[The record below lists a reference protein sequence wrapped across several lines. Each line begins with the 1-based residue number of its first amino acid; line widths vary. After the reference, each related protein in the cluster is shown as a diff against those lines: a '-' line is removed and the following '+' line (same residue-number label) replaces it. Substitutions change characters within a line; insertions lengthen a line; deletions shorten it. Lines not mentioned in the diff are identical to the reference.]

1 MLFDGKLFHMDI
13 QNLIHMANRIGE
25 FFQSMPDQLEA
36 EAGIADH
43 LAKFWEPRMLRLL
56 LAHLD
61 ESGAPTLMP
70 LVRESIQR
78 YRASLMPA

>member
-1 MLFDGKLFHMDI
+1 MDL

-25 FFQSMPDQLEA
+25 FFQSMPDVQEA
-36 EAGIADH
+36 EAGVAEH

-70 LVRESIQR
+70 LVRDAVLQH
-78 YRASLMPA
+78 RASLAPR